1 MSNYNK
7 LYANILILFGILM
20 FEFNCKL
27 FLYKYRQE
35 NLEKE
40 PLNDIVHNFFPNI
53 HNENKYN
60 FLCSKYY
67 GLGDAIVSTYIIVSI
82 FYLSYYNFIKIIS
95 DTIFTLA
102 ILFLFRSIAFS
113 ITTLP
118 CPIICTNKPPFLMG
132 GCGDLLFSGHYINF
146 TVLLYVFTNKIK
158 VNLLWKI
165 LLVFSYISSI
175 FITLICR
182 HHYSVDVWIS
192 VLLSYSMSKIIIK

>member
-1 MSNYNK
+1 MSKYNK
-7 LYANILILFGILM
+7 LYSNILILLGILM
-20 FEFNCKL
+20 FQFNCQL
-27 FLYKYRQE
+27 YLYKYRQE

-40 PLNDIVHNFFPNI
+40 PLYDIVHDFFPDIQNK
-53 HNENKYN
+53 NKYN

-67 GLGDAIVSTYIIVSI
+67 GLGDAIVSTYIILSI
-82 FYLSYYNFIKIIS
+82 FYLSYNNFIKIIS
-95 DTIFTLA
+95 DTVITLA
-102 ILFLFRSIAFS
+102 ILYIFRSVAFS
-113 ITTLP
+113 ITILP
-118 CPIICTNKPPFLMG
+118 CPIVCTNKPPFLTG